1 MTILILRNKLQNIKI
16 YFFKKV
22 YRKRSLTMLELDT
35 DVNTAEQRDSNQQFT
50 ATALKKLSSLVN
62 GRDYIAQQDFRT
74 VYHAITGEAI
84 YEVSSHG
91 IDTKAI
97 VEFAKQKGSAI
108 AALTFHERAN
118 ALKQVAQ
125 YLLERKENY
134 YALAKATG
142 CTRKDAWVDVE
153 GGIAT
158 LFAYSSL
165 VRREL
170 SDETIL
176 IEDAWIPLSKN
187 GTFGAKHILSA
198 KAGVAVHIDAFN
210 FPIWGM
216 LEKIAPTLL
225 AGVPCIVKPA
235 TEGSE
240 MTHAVVKDILQSG
253 FLPEGALQLICGQTY
268 DLFEHLTPQDTV
280 TFTGSAATG
289 QKLRAHPHLNQYSI
303 PFTMEADS
311 VNSAILTENANDETI
326 DLFVREIFRE
336 MTSKAGQKCT
346 AIRRAFIPT
355 KLVDT
360 VQSRL
365 IAKLQKVV
373 IGNPEHEHV
382 TMGALASIKQK
393 YDVAE
398 KVEQLSQEAEI
409 LFGSHL
415 RHDFEIQTENV
426 EKSAFYP
433 PTVLLCKQPSQAQ
446 TIHQIEAFGPVVTL
460 MPYTDIDELAS
471 LVARGEGSLVAS
483 VMRNTDQNIE
493 QIIAKIAPWHGRVH
507 ILDAESAKESTG
519 HGSPLPHLVHGGP
532 GRAGGGEE
540 LGGLRAVKHY
550 MQRTAIQGS
559 PNVMTQISHS
569 WTIGSEVFEDR
580 VHPFKKSFDELRIGE
595 RLLTARRTVTE
606 ADIVNFACLSGDHF
620 YAHMDK
626 IAAANSLFGDRVAH
640 GYFIVS
646 AAAGLFVDAA
656 PGPVIANY
664 GMDNLRFVEPVKIG
678 DTIHVEL
685 TCKQKTPKPHKDLAQ
700 PAHGVVVWDIKVK
713 NQRDELVATYDILT
727 LVERAA

>member
-1 MTILILRNKLQNIKI
+1 
-16 YFFKKV
+16 
-22 YRKRSLTMLELDT
+22 MLELDT
-35 DVNTAEQRDSNQQFT
+35 GINPTEHESVNVAAQTLSI
-50 ATALKKLSSLVN
+50 KSLSSLVY
-62 GRDYIAQQDFRT
+62 GQEYTAAQDFRT
-74 VYHAITGEAI
+74 VYHAISGQAI
-84 YEVSSHG
+84 YQVSSHG

-97 VEFAKQKGSAI
+97 IQYAKTKGSAI
-108 AALTFHERAN
+108 AHLTFHERAN

-125 YLLERKENY
+125 YLLERKEHY

-142 CTRKDAWVDVE
+142 CTRKDAWIDVE
-153 GGIAT
+153 GGIGT

-170 SDETIL
+170 SDETAL
-176 IEDAWIPLSKN
+176 VEDSWIPLSKN
-187 GTFGAKHILSA
+187 GTFGAKHILSP

-235 TEGSE
+235 TEGAE
-240 MTHAVVKDILQSG
+240 MTHAVVKDILASG

-268 DLFEHLTPQDTV
+268 DLFEHLNPQDTV
-280 TFTGSAATG
+280 TFTGSATTG

-303 PFTMEADS
+303 PFSMEADS
-311 VNSAILTENANDETI
+311 VNSAILTEHASDETI

-336 MTSKAGQKCT
+336 MTTKAGQKCT
-346 AIRRAFIPT
+346 AIRRAFVPHS
-355 KLVDT
+355 LLDT
-360 VQSRL
+360 VQTRL

-373 IGNPEHEHV
+373 VGNPELENV

-393 YDVAE
+393 HDVAE
-398 KVEQLSQEAEI
+398 KVEQLSQNAEI
-409 LFGSHL
+409 VFGSHL
-415 RHDFEIQTENV
+415 RDDFKIEAEYP
-426 EKSAFYP
+426 EKGAFYP
-433 PTVLLCKQPSQAQ
+433 PTVLVCKSPNTAQA
-446 TIHQIEAFGPVVTL
+446 IHQIEAFGPVVTL
-460 MPYTDIDELAS
+460 MPYDTLNELAT
-471 LVARGEGSLVAS
+471 LVAKGEGSLVAS
-483 VMRNTDQNIE
+483 IVRNADENIE
-493 QIIAKIAPWHGRVH
+493 KIIAKIAPWHGRVH
-507 ILDAESAKESTG
+507 VLDSENVKESTG
-519 HGSPLPHLVHGGP
+519 HGSPLPLLVHGGP

-559 PNVMTQISHS
+559 PKAMTQIGHS

-580 VHPFKKSFDELRIGE
+580 VPPFKKSFDELRIGE

-626 IAAANSLFGDRVAH
+626 IAAADSLFGDRVAH

-678 DTIHVEL
+678 DTIQVEL
-685 TCKQKTPKPHKDLAQ
+685 TCKQKTPKPLRDPEQK
-700 PAHGVVVWDIKVK
+700 PHGVVVWDIKVK
-713 NQRDELVATYDILT
+713 NQRNELVATYDILT
-727 LVERAA
+727 LVNRD

>member
-1 MTILILRNKLQNIKI
+1 
-16 YFFKKV
+16 
-22 YRKRSLTMLELDT
+22 MLDLDT
-35 DVNTAEQRDSNQQFT
+35 AIPHTEPDEMTTKSTTQPAIKT
-50 ATALKKLSSLVN
+50 LSSLVY
-62 GRDYIAQQDFRT
+62 GQEYIAQQDFRT

-84 YEVSSHG
+84 YQVSSQG
-91 IDTKAI
+91 INTQAI
-97 VEFAKQKGSAI
+97 VDYAKQKG
-108 AALTFHERAN
+108 AALASLTFHQRAN

-125 YLLERKENY
+125 YLLERKESY
-134 YALAKATG
+134 YELAKATG
-142 CTRKDAWVDVE
+142 CTRKDAWIDIE
-153 GGIAT
+153 GGIGT

-170 SDETIL
+170 SDETAL
-176 IEDAWIPLSKN
+176 VEDAWIPLSKN
-187 GTFGAKHILSA
+187 GTFGAKHILSP

-235 TEGSE
+235 TEGAE
-240 MTHAVVKDILQSG
+240 LAHAVVKDILASG
-253 FLPEGALQLICGQTY
+253 ILAEGALQLICGQIH
-268 DLFEHLTPQDTV
+268 DLFEHLNPQDTV
-280 TFTGSAATG
+280 TFTGSASTG
-289 QKLRAHPHLNQYSI
+289 QKLRATPHLNHYSI

-311 VNSAILTENANDETI
+311 VNSAILTQQASTETT
-326 DLFVREIFRE
+326 DLFVREVFRE
-336 MTSKAGQKCT
+336 MTTKAGQKCT
-346 AIRRAFIPT
+346 AIRRAFVP
-355 KLVDT
+355 LELLET
-360 VQSRL
+360 VQTRL
-365 IAKLQKVV
+365 IAKLKNVV
-373 IGNPEHEHV
+373 VGNPERENV
-382 TMGALASIKQK
+382 TMGALASVKQK
-393 YDVAE
+393 HDVAE
-398 KVEQLSQEAEI
+398 KVEQLYQEAEI
-409 LFGSHL
+409 IFGSHL
-415 RHDFEIQTENV
+415 RQDFTIQAENP
-426 EKSAFYP
+426 KQGAFYP
-433 PTVLLCKQPSQAQ
+433 PTVLVCKNPSQAT

-460 MPYTDIDELAS
+460 MPYANLQELAD

-483 VMRNTDQNIE
+483 VVRNADENVE

-507 ILDAESAKESTG
+507 ILDSENAKESTG
-519 HGSPLPHLVHGGP
+519 HGSPLPYLVHGGP

-559 PNVMTQISHS
+559 PKAMTQIGHS

-606 ADIVNFACLSGDHF
+606 ADIVNFAGLSGDHF

-626 IAAANSLFGDRVAH
+626 IAAADSIFGDRVAH

-678 DTIHVEL
+678 DTIQVEL
-685 TCKQKTPKPHKDLAQ
+685 TCKQKTPKPLQDPSQK
-700 PAHGVVVWDIKVK
+700 AHGVVVWDIKVK
-713 NQRDELVATYDILT
+713 NQRHELVATYDILT
-727 LVERAA
+727 LVNRD